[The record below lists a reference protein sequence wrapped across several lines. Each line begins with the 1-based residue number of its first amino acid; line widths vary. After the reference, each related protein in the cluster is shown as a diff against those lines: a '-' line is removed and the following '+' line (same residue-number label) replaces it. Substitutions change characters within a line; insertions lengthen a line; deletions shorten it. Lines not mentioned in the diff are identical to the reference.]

1 MNPLLQ
7 LLINSLATRG
17 LAKATENTPLSFIGK
32 GLDYLDPFSYFKT
45 TDKGLDSLTDV
56 LGNFIGP
63 EKYGTSQAQFEN
75 LQIPYDKQQG
85 SGAFKNLVS
94 DIYGEGGIM
103 QGYNAVSAFGRGPVG
118 AIENRISSIMN
129 RKAPQTDYSR
139 NLVLDLYNAKNQLLG
154 GQGINRVTMDG
165 SYSYD
170 DSDIPTTPGINLSA
184 LYDDLDQSSSSSDS
198 GSSWSG
204 GTGGFGGGFSTSSS
218 GTEETF

>member
-63 EKYGTSQAQFEN
+63 EKYGTSQAQFED

-85 SGAFKNLVS
+85 SGAFRNLVS

-198 GSSWSG
+198 GSSPSG
-204 GTGGFGGGFSTSSS
+204 SESFGGGFSTSSS
-218 GTEETF
+218 GVEETF

>member
-17 LAKATENTPLSFIGK
+17 VAKATENTPLSFIGK

-75 LQIPYDKQQG
+75 LQIPYDKEQG
-85 SGAFKNLVS
+85 SGAFRNLVS

-198 GSSWSG
+198 GSSPSG
-204 GTGGFGGGFSTSSS
+204 SESFGGGFSTSSS
-218 GTEETF
+218 GVEETF

>member
-85 SGAFKNLVS
+85 RGAFGNLIS

-103 QGYNAVSAFGRGPVG
+103 QGYNPVSAFGRGPVG

-129 RKAPQTDYSR
+129 RSAPQTNYSR
-139 NLVLDLYNAKNQLLG
+139 NLVLDLYNAKNELLG
-154 GQGINRVTMDG
+154 GQGINRVTRDG

-170 DSDIPTTPGINLSA
+170 DSGIPTTPGINLSA
-184 LYDDLDQSSSSSDS
+184 LYDDLGQSSSGSDS
-198 GSSWSG
+198 GNSSSG
-204 GTGGFGGGFSTSSS
+204 SESFGGGFSTSSS
-218 GTEETF
+218 GVEETF

>member
-75 LQIPYDKQQG
+75 LQIPYDKEQG
-85 SGAFKNLVS
+85 RGAFGNLIS

-103 QGYNAVSAFGRGPVG
+103 QGYNPVSAFGRGPVG

-129 RKAPQTDYSR
+129 RSAPQTNYSR
-139 NLVLDLYNAKNQLLG
+139 NLVLDLYNAKNELLG
-154 GQGINRVTMDG
+154 GQGINRVTRDG

-170 DSDIPTTPGINLSA
+170 DSGIPTTPGINLSA
-184 LYDDLDQSSSSSDS
+184 LYDDLGQSSSGSDS
-198 GSSWSG
+198 GNSSSG
-204 GTGGFGGGFSTSSS
+204 SESFGGGFSTSSS
-218 GTEETF
+218 GVEETF

>member
-1 MNPLLQ
+1 
-7 LLINSLATRG
+7 
-17 LAKATENTPLSFIGK
+17 
-32 GLDYLDPFSYFKT
+32 
-45 TDKGLDSLTDV
+45 
-56 LGNFIGP
+56 
-63 EKYGTSQAQFEN
+63 
-75 LQIPYDKQQG
+75 
-85 SGAFKNLVS
+85 
-94 DIYGEGGIM
+94 M

-170 DSDIPTTPGINLSA
+170 DSDISKTPGINLSA

-198 GSSWSG
+198 GNN
-204 GTGGFGGGFSTSSS
+204 SS
-218 GTEETF
+218 GSGSDWGSGFDSDQATL

>member
-75 LQIPYDKQQG
+75 LQIPYDKEQG
-85 SGAFKNLVS
+85 SGAFRNLVS

-129 RKAPQTDYSR
+129 RSAPQTNYSR

-198 GSSWSG
+198 GSSPSG
-204 GTGGFGGGFSTSSS
+204 SESFGGGFSTSSS
-218 GTEETF
+218 GVEETF

>member
-75 LQIPYDKQQG
+75 LQKPYDKEQG
-85 SGAFKNLVS
+85 SGAFRNLVS

-103 QGYNAVSAFGRGPVG
+103 QGYNPVSAFGRGPVG

-129 RKAPQTDYSR
+129 RSAPQTNYSR

-154 GQGINRVTMDG
+154 GQGINRVTRDG

-170 DSDIPTTPGINLSA
+170 DSGIPTTPGINLSA
-184 LYDDLDQSSSSSDS
+184 LYDDLGQSSSGSDS
-198 GSSWSG
+198 GNNSSGSES
-204 GTGGFGGGFSTSSS
+204 FGGGFSTSSS
-218 GTEETF
+218 GVEETF

>member
-7 LLINSLATRG
+7 LLINSLVTRG
-17 LAKATENTPLSFIGK
+17 VAKATKNTPLSFIGK

-85 SGAFKNLVS
+85 SGAFRNLVS

-129 RKAPQTDYSR
+129 RSAPQTNYSR
-139 NLVLDLYNAKNQLLG
+139 NLVLDLYNAKNELLG

-184 LYDDLDQSSSSSDS
+184 LYDDLGQSNSGSDS
-198 GSSWSG
+198 GSNSSG
-204 GTGGFGGGFSTSSS
+204 SGSFGEGFSTSSS
-218 GTEETF
+218 GVEETF

>member
-7 LLINSLATRG
+7 LLFNSLATRG
-17 LAKATENTPLSFIGK
+17 VAKATENTPLSFIGK

-75 LQIPYDKQQG
+75 LQIPYDKEQG

-129 RKAPQTDYSR
+129 RSAPMTDFAR
-139 NLVLDLYNAKNQLLG
+139 NQIWSLYNARDQLVG
-154 GQGINRVTMDG
+154 GQGINTVTRPG

-170 DSDIPTTPGINLSA
+170 ASDIPTTPGINLSA
-184 LYDDLDQSSSSSDS
+184 LYDDLGQSSSGSDS
-198 GSSWSG
+198 GSSSSG
-204 GTGGFGGGFSTSSS
+204 SESFGGGFSTSSS
-218 GTEETF
+218 GVEETF

>member
-198 GSSWSG
+198 GSSPSG
-204 GTGGFGGGFSTSSS
+204 SESFGGGFSTSSS
-218 GTEETF
+218 GVEETF